1 MNQTKNLTGLAILV
15 AIIIVL
21 QLFSTFFS
29 SFLPMARLTLSLVPI
44 VIGGAIYGIKAGAL
58 LGGVFGTVVVGSMI
72 AGFGGEFGTLI
83 FQNMPFLS
91 VGITLLRC
99 IMAGLIP
106 AIVFKIIS
114 KWNLTIAAV
123 ISALLCPVVN
133 TGLFCLGV
141 IFVFKDIF
149 LELNG
154 GGNVYLLL
162 ISAIT
167 ANFIIEF
174 IINIILSPVIL
185 TVIKVR
191 SNK

>member
-1 MNQTKNLTGLAILV
+1 MNRVNRLTGLGILI

-29 SFLPMARLTLSLVPI
+29 AFLPMARLTLSLVPI

-58 LGGVFGTVVVGSMI
+58 LGGVFGAVVVGSMI
-72 AGFGGEFGTLI
+72 TGFGGEFGTLI

-91 VGITLLRC
+91 VGITLFRC
-99 IMAGLIP
+99 IMAGLVP

-114 KWNLTIAAV
+114 KWNLTFASV

-162 ISAIT
+162 ISAI
-167 ANFIIEF
+167 AVNFIIEF